1 MIRRAPTS
9 TNDWLGHVVLPLLLQ
24 VLVVA
29 SPPLAEADMQSQYA
43 GAASS
48 SDWTSPSNATDMPD
62 GVCATADPP
71 AMNVN
76 VPITLTQFGFTIPA
90 NATIQ
95 GIEITAT
102 NAHIATTTFF
112 SASVTLTKNGST
124 AINTT
129 STIDTFQADD
139 CSGVSPNSAGGPT
152 NLWNETWFP
161 SQINSTNFGVIYS
174 ASPLGGRLD
183 AVQVTV
189 YFAVPTN
196 TPTQTPTSTQTLT
209 PTWTPTNTPTS
220 TATVTPTGT
229 PTASPTNTPTATPT
243 ATVTPTPTPLPN
255 GANCSDGVQCDSEI
269 CVDDVCCDRACD
281 GPGERCN
288 LPGRVG
294 TCERADAV
302 GAPTLTP
309 PALTLAITLLLA
321 VAAVALL
328 RRRA

>member
-1 MIRRAPTS
+1 
-9 TNDWLGHVVLPLLLQ
+9 
-24 VLVVA
+24 
-29 SPPLAEADMQSQYA
+29 MQSQYA

-48 SDWTSPSNATDMPD
+48 SDWMSPSNAAGMPD

-71 AMNVN
+71 AMTVN

-90 NATIQ
+90 NAMIQ

-124 AINTT
+124 AISTS

-139 CSGVSPNSAGGPT
+139 CSGVAAHSAGGAN
-152 NLWNETWFP
+152 NLWNETWTP
-161 SQINSTNFGVIYS
+161 AQIDSSNFGVIYS

-189 YFAVPTN
+189 YFAVPTATPTHTPTSTHTP
-196 TPTQTPTSTQTLT
+196 TPTQTPTSTV
-209 PTWTPTNTPTS
+209 TS
-220 TATVTPTGT
+220 TATVTPTET
-229 PTASPTNTPTATPT
+229 PTASPTDTPTATPT
-243 ATVTPTPTPLPN
+243 ATATSTPTPLPN
-255 GANCSDGVQCDSEI
+255 GASCSDGAQCASEI
-269 CVDDVCCDRACD
+269 CVDAVCCDRACD

-288 LPGRVG
+288 LAGRIG
-294 TCERADAV
+294 TCGVTDAV
-302 GAPTLTP
+302 GAPALTP
-309 PALTLAITLLLA
+309 RTLALAATLLLA
-321 VAAVALL
+321 VAALALL